1 MTVGQLIELF
11 SYSWIIHALFWL
23 APSHFHEGNLNNHVI
38 VLRMYLYIIWFHV
51 FLTSSS
57 LLYPPPP
64 PKNYMSRAFLTGE
77 LRIINIGKNEKS
89 ATRWPTVSKRMHI
102 FFHLYPNSVVIRAV
116 YWILFFGCFI
126 IHELIKKYSENK
138 KKSCILKYENLE
150 LKFAVNKSTNCICIF
165 FFKID
170 IIFLIN
176 PACRLQSVCIIIE

>member
-1 MTVGQLIELF
+1 MLNDRGPTHWTFFLLVNNSCSILIGPFTL
-11 SYSWIIHALFWL
+11 SWRKSQQSCYCFTHVSIHNMIPCFLNII
-23 APSHFHEGNLNNHVI
+23 VI
-38 VLRMYLYIIWFHV
+38 VI
-51 FLTSSS
+51 
-57 LLYPPPP
+57 PP

-89 ATRWPTVSKRMHI
+89 ATRWPTVSKRMYI

-165 FFKID
+165 FSKSISYFWLTQHVD
-170 IIFLIN
+170 CNLS
-176 PACRLQSVCIIIE
+176 AL